1 MPAHDGPHGEPG
13 EDLEAFLRDLR
24 ALRSREGLSIAELAT
39 RTGLSQ
45 DTIAAAADGPV
56 RPTLPVLEAYVRGC
70 GDSLEAW
77 EGRWKDLPPATGST
91 QIVPRQRVTGITGQ
105 PEFSIKRLGPRPAPR
120 PVIRL
125 VAAGLTVAG
134 LAFGGVV
141 LLSRPAGHSTPSA
154 AASRPPGS
162 GNSPTRGATP
172 SRVPAP
178 APASPGPG
186 ATRTPAPRSGPRA
199 VAGPEIAGVGC
210 PNSPRAGVNLDD
222 AASGPGWTAEAG
234 GWTGNGCT
242 GRAVWTMD
250 PNASQAIPSALAWF
264 FDPGAGAS
272 HCTLAVFVPTRNA
285 LGMVDYAVYNG
296 TTSFGAVS
304 VDQAAN
310 EGQWVTLGRYP
321 VTGTLLQIQFMPA
334 TATLTAAGPEPQGAS
349 GPKPKGASGPGPKG
363 ASGSG
368 PKGASGSAPKS
379 GGPGKTPPAGPLP
392 PGHNA
397 VAASAASATCS
408 G

>member
-1 MPAHDGPHGEPG
+1 
-13 EDLEAFLRDLR
+13 
-24 ALRSREGLSIAELAT
+24 
-39 RTGLSQ
+39 
-45 DTIAAAADGPV
+45 
-56 RPTLPVLEAYVRGC
+56 
-70 GDSLEAW
+70 
-77 EGRWKDLPPATGST
+77 
-91 QIVPRQRVTGITGQ
+91 
-105 PEFSIKRLGPRPAPR
+105 
-120 PVIRL
+120 
-125 VAAGLTVAG
+125 
-134 LAFGGVV
+134 
-141 LLSRPAGHSTPSA
+141 
-154 AASRPPGS
+154 
-162 GNSPTRGATP
+162 
-172 SRVPAP
+172 
-178 APASPGPG
+178 
-186 ATRTPAPRSGPRA
+186 

-321 VTGTLLQIQFMPA
+321 VTGTLLHIQFMPA

-349 GPKPKGASGPGPKG
+349 GPKPKGASGPKPKGASGPGPKG
-363 ASGSG
+363 ASGPGPKSASGLG
-368 PKGASGSAPKS
+368 PKGASGSAPTS
-379 GGPGKTPPAGPLP
+379 GGPGKTPPARPLP

-397 VAASAASATCS
+397 VAASAASATCP